1 MRPKNAVFRTVNGI
15 EEAFR
20 PGTERQIREEAP
32 RPIQPVGPQNY
43 NDVIRREQEA
53 AQAPA
58 AAAEPRLLTHFEA
71 ARELK
76 DLGVA
81 MNEERVSQLRA
92 WHPEGVP
99 EDQLATLQHRLTVRA
114 GLRVVGGVA
123 ANE

>member
-1 MRPKNAVFRTVNGI
+1 MAHSHLGQADLPTRMLPVATPVDTPAI
-15 EEAFR
+15 
-20 PGTERQIREEAP
+20 TERR
-32 RPIQPVGPQNY
+32 
-43 NDVIRREQEA
+43 
-53 AQAPA
+53 
-58 AAAEPRLLTHFEA
+58 AAEQVHRLLTHFEA

>member
-1 MRPKNAVFRTVNGI
+1 MAT
-15 EEAFR
+15 
-20 PGTERQIREEAP
+20 
-32 RPIQPVGPQNY
+32 PV
-43 NDVIRREQEA
+43 DT
-53 AQAPA
+53 PA
-58 AAAEPRLLTHFEA
+58 IAEHRAAEQVHRLLTHFEA

-76 DLGVA
+76 ALGVD
-81 MNEERVSQLRA
+81 MNSERVTQLRA